1 MAANIE
7 SYRETGDKKGQ
18 EAKDVKKVTFHD
30 ADINGQANTTKFAAD
45 SRNVLPQQD
54 NVAAKH
60 QEEIPTCSDRE
71 TLNTVSH
78 GGNFIDLVDPALQD
92 ENFATAVANAVIP
105 IMTPPGSTRVLRW
118 KKDADTGVWT
128 LDTPAGYWIAFGKN
142 T

>member
-1 MAANIE
+1 MATNIE

-18 EAKDVKKVTFHD
+18 EAKDAKKVTFHD

-45 SRNVLPQQD
+45 PHNVLPQQD
-54 NVAAKH
+54 SIAAKH
-60 QEEIPTCSDRE
+60 QAEIPTESYRE
-71 TLNTVSH
+71 TFNTVSH
-78 GGNFIDLVDPALQD
+78 VGNFIDLVDPALQD
-92 ENFATAVANAVIP
+92 ENFATAIANAVIP

-118 KKDADTGVWT
+118 KKDADTDVWT